1 MTFSL
6 YQSFQNRKFIHYK
19 YNIKKFFV
27 NIFYKNGKKITI
39 KNSTAEDREFLSKIA
54 EQNGLII
61 NWESTGASGS
71 GWGDVAL
78 SEAFSINNNGEIE
91 KIKIKP
97 WIEKGYYHNS
107 SSKTAKKFDK

>member
-1 MTFSL
+1 MRF
-6 YQSFQNRKFIHYK
+6 
-19 YNIKKFFV
+19 
-27 NIFYKNGKKITI
+27 
-39 KNSTAEDREFLSKIA
+39 
-54 EQNGLII
+54 
-61 NWESTGASGS
+61 GS

-97 WIEKGYYHNS
+97 WIKKGYYHNS